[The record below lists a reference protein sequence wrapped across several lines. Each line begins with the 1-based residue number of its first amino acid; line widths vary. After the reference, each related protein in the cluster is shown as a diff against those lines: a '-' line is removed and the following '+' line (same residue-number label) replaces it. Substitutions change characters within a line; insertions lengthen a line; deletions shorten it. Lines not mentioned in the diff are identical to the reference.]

1 MDNFTFCQN
10 QNETLAIVHQ
20 NWIGLGCL
28 GIIHLIIGASGIWA
42 NQAVLK
48 ELQLVKM
55 SKLVNNLTYNLAWCC
70 SLFSAIQM
78 ATGLRFLYQLYCS
91 EENPLVAD
99 ILILSWYFF
108 TILIHILVAYTG
120 ITRYLFV
127 FKVSY
132 GIINKNV
139 LCRSGGQGGRRPPC
153 QKMRIIT
160 LKVLL
165 FQKSMARSM
174 RDTPAY
180 SILAGNF
187 ILWSCVFGTFIV
199 EDTLLGISDKKIIRY
214 FLSYEGLFSESRLYI
229 YWWGQ
234 VVETQEKHLLVII
247 HIIINHL
254 VVIVFDV
261 LAFHLYQKIQ
271 DRQTENPKPNDKEDF
286 HNIMDLTENCSQ
298 SVNRCD
304 QVEDNRH
311 RHHNFVPWH
320 IHRQVLLC
328 TTVASA
334 ILILAFIFISKFF

>member
-1 MDNFTFCQN
+1 
-10 QNETLAIVHQ
+10 
-20 NWIGLGCL
+20 
-28 GIIHLIIGASGIWA
+28 
-42 NQAVLK
+42 
-48 ELQLVKM
+48 
-55 SKLVNNLTYNLAWCC
+55 
-70 SLFSAIQM
+70 
-78 ATGLRFLYQLYCS
+78 
-91 EENPLVAD
+91 
-99 ILILSWYFF
+99 
-108 TILIHILVAYTG
+108 
-120 ITRYLFV
+120 
-127 FKVSY
+127 
-132 GIINKNV
+132 
-139 LCRSGGQGGRRPPC
+139 
-153 QKMRIIT
+153 
-160 LKVLL
+160 
-165 FQKSMARSM
+165 M

-187 ILWSCVFGTFIV
+187 FLWSCVFGTFIV

-229 YWWGQ
+229 YWSGQ

-328 TTVASA
+328 TTVASTV
-334 ILILAFIFISKFF
+334 LILAFIFISKFFDKTFHFFLVYKLFGFTNRTRELHLFNKSFKKICNMDQVFSFFKEGKILKKRKILHLTKCQNCVKLQVYCVSIFGVFGLSMESSLFR